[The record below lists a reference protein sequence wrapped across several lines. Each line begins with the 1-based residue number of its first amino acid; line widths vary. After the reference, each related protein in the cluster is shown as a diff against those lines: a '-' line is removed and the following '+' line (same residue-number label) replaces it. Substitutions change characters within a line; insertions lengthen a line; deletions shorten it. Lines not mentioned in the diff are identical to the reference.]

1 MRLRGDTL
9 AVLHVI
15 NANRGCPRSS
25 TSVTVGGQQSLLQPA
40 PRQASASQQRSIS
53 QWVRV
58 TGRPIDQRPGST
70 RGTYRDAAEWSEIR
84 NRIIEQGMPIRQV
97 ARKCGASRSTVRKML
112 KHPLPEPYAGADRV
126 RPKLGPY
133 TASIG
138 RLLHEKHLHPAFG
151 RAVRS
156 RNLRAY
162 PRRPG
167 FSGTYRTVLRYA
179 QSLLPTAAIVGQ
191 SACDLLPRR
200 RKRHAI
206 FCS

>member
-1 MRLRGDTL
+1 M
-9 AVLHVI
+9 
-15 NANRGCPRSS
+15 
-25 TSVTVGGQQSLLQPA
+25 
-40 PRQASASQQRSIS
+40 
-53 QWVRV
+53 
-58 TGRPIDQRPGST
+58 
-70 RGTYRDAAEWSEIR
+70 YRDAAEWSEIR

-112 KHPLPEPYAGADRV
+112 NHPLPEPYAGADRV

-162 PRRPG
+162 PRRRG

-191 SACDLLPRR
+191 SACDLLASSEEEARDLLFLIPTKPRLLAEGQSGSIAKMR
-200 RKRHAI
+200 GSRDQARLAA
-206 FCS
+206 F